1 MVLTQDEHRARQAL
15 NTALR
20 ELGKEPPSSLDLRR
34 IPFSGKWGLATSI
47 CMRLSQDGESA
58 PIPEGLSKKEAR
70 KLVEAESRERSQSL
84 ASEVADRLRGTGL
97 FSDVEALNGYV
108 NMYFDPAEAAVR
120 LLRGVRAAGAGHGRN
135 EPKTDKV
142 MVEHAQPNTHKL
154 FHIGHLRNACLGD
167 ALCNILDFDGYPVV
181 RATYI
186 GDIGSPVVK
195 WLWGYT
201 KWHDGEQPTED
212 LGRWM
217 ETIYVEANT
226 AIKENPEYEAE
237 YRDVFAR
244 WDRQEPEVVELWRR
258 TREWSLEYF
267 QRIFAELGVV
277 FDVWFYESEF
287 EGPGK
292 QVVQDLLA
300 GGVAV
305 IDDGAPIVRLD
316 EKLGLDK
323 EQYRTLLLQ
332 RSDGTSL
339 YQTKELALTRAKFD
353 DFDVARSLVVVDVRQ
368 TLYFQQVFKTLEI
381 FGYEQAAQSAH
392 VPYELVALPTG
403 PMSSREGNTVS
414 YDELA
419 EEMHQSALATVR
431 EKNPEMP
438 PEQQAEAAQMVSVGA
453 MKFGMLDRDN
463 TRLLVF
469 DRDEALSF
477 DGFSAPYVQY
487 SHARACRILEKA
499 PPINWDSLSVDELSP
514 VEINLLEAVG
524 GLSDAVAR
532 AAREYKPLYVVT
544 YVYNLA
550 KVFNEFYRES
560 PVLRADDDLRNFR
573 LALVDAT
580 RTTLANGLR
589 LLGIAAPEAM

>member
-1 MVLTQDEHRARQAL
+1 MILTQDEHRARQAL
-15 NTALR
+15 NTSLR

-34 IPFSGKWGLATSI
+34 IPFSGKWGLATSV

-135 EPKTDKV
+135 DPKTDKV

-332 RSDGTSL
+332 RSDGTL

-353 DFDVARSLVVVDVRQ
+353 DYHVARLLVVVDVRQ

-403 PMSSREGNTVS
+403 PMSSREGTTVS

-419 EEMHQSALATVR
+419 DEMHQSALATVR

-438 PEQQAEAAQMVSVGA
+438 PEQQAEVAQMVSVGA

-580 RTTLANGLR
+580 RATLANGLR

>member
-353 DFDVARSLVVVDVRQ
+353 DYHVARSLVVVDVRQ